1 MDTLEDMVKKSSGC
15 ETQLSFSKSDIEKKI
30 LFPAGGFTSPGPLL
44 APLLAVISTVAFYLV
59 LSLFPS
65 SLLYLMLTQRGVVPY
80 SIVFLTCWSLM
91 ILLIK
96 YSKFILQNKALSL
109 HILPTDDPGFILT
122 PISAERVLEKL
133 YKMVDDPKHFLL
145 TRRIY
150 VALAN
155 LKNMGNIGD
164 VDKVLGT
171 QAENDESTVDSSY
184 TTLRGFVWAIPVLG
198 FIGTVLGLSIA
209 LGSFGD
215 VLTHA
220 AEISELKTALQKV
233 TGGLSTAFET
243 TLEGLVSALCIQ
255 MLMTAMQRKE
265 EQFMDACRDYC
276 QKNIVGRLR
285 LMNSDK

>member
-1 MDTLEDMVKKSSGC
+1 MGTVEEMVKKRSGS
-15 ETQLSFSKSDIEKKI
+15 EAQLSFSKSDIEKRI
-30 LFPAGGFTSPGPLL
+30 LFPAGSFTSPGPLL
-44 APLLAVISTVAFYLV
+44 PPLLASILTIVFFLI

-65 SLLYLMLTQRGVVPY
+65 YHLNQMLTQRGIVPY
-80 SIVFLTCWSLM
+80 CIIFLTSWSLM

-96 YSKFILQNKALSL
+96 YSKLKLQNKALSL
-109 HILPTDDPGFILT
+109 NILPTDDLGFILT
-122 PISAERVLEKL
+122 PASAERVLENL
-133 YKMVDDPKHFLL
+133 YKSVDDPKHFLL

-171 QAENDESTVDSSY
+171 QADNDESIVDTSY
-184 TTLRGFVWAIPVLG
+184 TILKGFVWAIPVLG
-198 FIGTVLGLSIA
+198 FIGTVLGLSVA
-209 LGSFGD
+209 LGAFGD
-215 VLTHA
+215 VLSN
-220 AEISELKTALQKV
+220 AEEMVELKIALQCV

-255 MLMTAMQRKE
+255 MLMTGMQRKE
-265 EQFMDACRDYC
+265 EQFLDACRDYC

-285 LMNSDK
+285 LINNKL